1 MLAVLTVP
9 PLSQAAAAAAQALE
23 DLVDAVGEVKALQE
37 RTVQADRSA
46 LIDVSVQVTSATELP
61 SVASGCASFA
71 SFTNLLFL
79 ALKALFP
86 EHTVTCWCL
95 LIG

>member
-1 MLAVLTVP
+1 MPALFTVL
-9 PLSQAAAAAAQALE
+9 PLSQAAAVAAQALE

-37 RTVQADRSA
+37 RTVQADRST

-71 SFTNLLFL
+71 SFTTLLFL
-79 ALKALFP
+79 ALKPLFS
-86 EHTVTCWCL
+86 EHAVTCWCL